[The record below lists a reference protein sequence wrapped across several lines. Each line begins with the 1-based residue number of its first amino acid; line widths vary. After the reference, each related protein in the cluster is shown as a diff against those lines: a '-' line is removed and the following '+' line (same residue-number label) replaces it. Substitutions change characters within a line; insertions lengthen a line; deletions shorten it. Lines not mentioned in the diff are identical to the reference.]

1 MNFPGSGF
9 FSALI
14 SSPRRRWHSDLDTG
28 TLDEEMGGCGWYI
41 YIRRG
46 AEWLQRPPA
55 ELFTK
60 GEGETDEA
68 GPHVCVPSA
77 QGQGGVGLPKER
89 TTGWAVVCYTGVWG
103 GDWAGAKPVRQAF
116 ILFLLFLQFS
126 IFLLSY
132 FYFQI
137 FNSNS
142 SKLHHKCKHNF
153 IIIYL
158 LFLSFMQILLNMH
171 PKIFIL
177 GK

>member
-14 SSPRRRWHSDLDTG
+14 SSPRRRCHSDLDTG
-28 TLDEEMGGCGWYI
+28 TLDEEMGDCGWYI
-41 YIRRG
+41 YRYSGEPSGCNGHPRSCSRR
-46 AEWLQRPPA
+46 E
-55 ELFTK
+55 K
-60 GEGETDEA
+60 GKLMRRDHTYVSQVLKGKVVWDCRRSARRDGPLCATQGCEGGT
-68 GPHVCVPSA
+68 GPE
-77 QGQGGVGLPKER
+77 QNR
-89 TTGWAVVCYTGVWG
+89 Y
-103 GDWAGAKPVRQAF
+103 DM
-116 ILFLLFLQFS
+116 LLFFS
-126 IFLLSY
+126 FY
-132 FYFQI
+132 FFYFQI

-158 LFLSFMQILLNMH
+158 LFLSFMQKLLNMH